1 MFLEDIKKYMNN
13 ILKPA
18 KIIKNNAL
26 ITSLI
31 SAPLIWA
38 FIAFFWLGI
47 KIAEADSFPVAISV
61 NLAGK
66 AMAITQENSLL
77 AVSAPFMNPKS
88 TSTMKVIITA
98 YSSTAEQ
105 TDDSP
110 FITASGKTVE
120 DGIVANNLL
129 PFGSKIKIPKV
140 FGDKIFTVEDRM
152 NKRKGYYHV
161 DIWFPAYELA
171 KEFGAKISYIEILEN

>member
-1 MFLEDIKKYMNN
+1 MNT
-13 ILKPA
+13 ILKAA

-26 ITSLI
+26 IVSLI
-31 SAPLIWA
+31 SAPLIWGS
-38 FIAFFWLGI
+38 IALFGI
-47 KIAEADSFPVAISV
+47 GIEMARADSFPVAISA
-61 NLAGK
+61 NLIGK
-66 AMAITQENSLL
+66 AMAITQDNSLL
-77 AVSAPFMNPKS
+77 AVSAPSIDPK
-88 TSTMKVIITA
+88 TISTMKVIITA
-98 YSSTAEQ
+98 YSSTVEQ

-129 PFGSKIKIPKV
+129 PFGAKIKIPQV

-161 DIWFPAYELA
+161 DIWFPEYGQA
-171 KEFGAKISYIEILEN
+171 KKFGAKISYIEILEN